1 MSDVNIF
8 KSVSDIRRI
17 LVQDFFSLDVNLST
31 IAGYI
36 GDFAKTEACVEDN
49 VINVNI
55 AQKNV
60 SEVEEGIRM
69 AIVVFLQDNKLEILR
84 SFIMASG
91 DGSKIYSDIITHP
104 EWVYDTINM
113 NSHIVV
119 RF

>member
-1 MSDVNIF
+1 
-8 KSVSDIRRI
+8 
-17 LVQDFFSLDVNLST
+17 
-31 IAGYI
+31 
-36 GDFAKTEACVEDN
+36 
-49 VINVNI
+49 
-55 AQKNV
+55 
-60 SEVEEGIRM
+60 M